1 MYIKSDAVYSKYMI
15 LMQCPQNST
24 KHEVPSIAPRKYITS
39 KKTNMAKLTTNKFG
53 LAPYN
58 NYIPVVM
65 ASKITTIKH

>member
-1 MYIKSDAVYSKYMI
+1 
-15 LMQCPQNST
+15 MQCSQILLNM
-24 KHEVPSIAPRKYITS
+24 KYRALEPVNIS
-39 KKTNMAKLTTNKFG
+39 PVKKTNMAKLTTNKFG